1 MIGQGHVDYIT
12 LLHNSTKNEMFK
24 SFKVVIPDRYN
35 NKQRIEC
42 HLWLKDILGFEEK
55 LFGNL
60 VCYKHPTLKVSN
72 ISY

>member
-1 MIGQGHVDYIT
+1 
-12 LLHNSTKNEMFK
+12 MFK

-35 NKQRIEC
+35 DKQRIEC
-42 HLWLKDILGFEEK
+42 HLWLKDTLGFEEK
-55 LFGNL
+55 LIGNL